1 MVNCLSRNN
10 SKGKEIR
17 VTCDLET
24 YGWAIWRLPLFYFFY
39 SFRYCILDQLNKR
52 WMRENVRKT
61 CHFPTLGIDL
71 VLELIRR

>member
-1 MVNCLSRNN
+1 MAV
-10 SKGKEIR
+10 
-17 VTCDLET
+17 
-24 YGWAIWRLPLFYFFY
+24 PLFYFFY
-39 SFRYCILDQLNKR
+39 SFRYFILDQLNKR